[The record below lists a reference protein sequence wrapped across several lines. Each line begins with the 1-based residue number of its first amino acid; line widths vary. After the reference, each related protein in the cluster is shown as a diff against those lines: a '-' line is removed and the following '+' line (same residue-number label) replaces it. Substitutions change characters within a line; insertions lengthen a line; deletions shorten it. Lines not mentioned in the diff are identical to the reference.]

1 MTGSRV
7 MTIFVYKGLTR
18 NRVLTDIWI
27 ISELLRENQQGWEGS
42 GGLKLPHHPP
52 CPPPPPPKKKT
63 KKQQNKQKEK
73 TKKIRVQE
81 NCLDSACSLSMQTIF
96 D

>member
-42 GGLKLPHHPP
+42 GGLKLP
-52 CPPPPPPKKKT
+52 PPPPPKKK
-63 KKQQNKQKEK
+63 KQNKQKEK